1 MSVKLR
7 LVELHEHD
15 AYIRIPDMLQVG
27 DIIEFDQMP
36 KFGTWDF
43 EGHPVGDYADSIEG
57 FDFNNDD
64 AMGTNLRT
72 GTRKYWCFHAAKFER
87 V

>member
-7 LVELHEHD
+7 LVEMHKGD
-15 AYIRIPDMLQVG
+15 AYNKNPNMLQVG

-36 KFGTWDF
+36 EFGTWDF
-43 EGHPVGDYADSIEG
+43 EGHPVGDYAASIEG

-72 GTRKYWCFHAAKFER
+72 GKRKSWAFHAVKFER